1 MVDLF
6 PEEASVAPENTA
18 GEEQIEKIHN
28 IVREVSKS
36 RGTREGFIVN
46 HFLIMMDIWRQADLL
61 KIDLK

>member
-1 MVDLF
+1 MVELF
-6 PEEASVAPENTA
+6 PEEDRVAPGDKV
-18 GEEQIEKIHN
+18 GEEQIENIQN